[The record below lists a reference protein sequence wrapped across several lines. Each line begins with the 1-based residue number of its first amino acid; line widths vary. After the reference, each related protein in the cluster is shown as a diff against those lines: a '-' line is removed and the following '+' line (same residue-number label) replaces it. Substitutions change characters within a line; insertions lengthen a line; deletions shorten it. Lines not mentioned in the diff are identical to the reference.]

1 MTSRR
6 SSNPGAY
13 KEVSRRY
20 FLVPGP
26 AVSKP
31 VKTMAVLGSTLLP
44 LGLFLCFGLLCSS
57 ASSAGEIDKC
67 MFFSEVTTT
76 GPGIM
81 VNSDVYDSNRN
92 YTVWVP
98 VNANISSVVLR
109 AVDENNTSLG
119 LWEKADELCNSS
131 ALYHLENLNDKL
143 FTANWVS
150 PNSENITTIE
160 LQAFAINFYNMATFS
175 SLQLRRKEMT
185 TSQISTTRTTP
196 SPNPM
201 TGHIS
206 TTRTTPS
213 PNPMTGHISTTRTT
227 PRPSPMTRHISTTRT
242 TPRLT
247 PRTTSLANKTFLC
260 PITSAIQILIVF
272 LTSKLLS

>member
-1 MTSRR
+1 
-6 SSNPGAY
+6 
-13 KEVSRRY
+13 
-20 FLVPGP
+20 
-26 AVSKP
+26 
-31 VKTMAVLGSTLLP
+31 MAVLGSTLLP

-160 LQAFAINFYNMATFS
+160 LQDDQLPDIHNQDNPKPKPNDRTHLYKQDNPKPKPNDRTHLHNQDNPKAKPNDKTYLHNQDNPTPDS
-175 SLQLRRKEMT
+175 KDNQLGQQNLPLPHHKCHSDPDSLSHQ
-185 TSQISTTRTTP
+185 QTP
-196 SPNPM
+196 
-201 TGHIS
+201 
-206 TTRTTPS
+206 
-213 PNPMTGHISTTRTT
+213 
-227 PRPSPMTRHISTTRT
+227 
-242 TPRLT
+242 
-247 PRTTSLANKTFLC
+247 
-260 PITSAIQILIVF
+260 
-272 LTSKLLS
+272 LLEGS

>member
-1 MTSRR
+1 
-6 SSNPGAY
+6 
-13 KEVSRRY
+13 
-20 FLVPGP
+20 
-26 AVSKP
+26 
-31 VKTMAVLGSTLLP
+31 MAVLGSTLLP

-57 ASSAGEIDKC
+57 ATSAGEIDKC

-175 SLQLRRKEMT
+175 SLQLRRKG
-185 TSQISTTRTTP
+185 S
-196 SPNPM
+196 N
-201 TGHIS
+201 
-206 TTRTTPS
+206 
-213 PNPMTGHISTTRTT
+213 
-227 PRPSPMTRHISTTRT
+227 
-242 TPRLT
+242 
-247 PRTTSLANKTFLC
+247 
-260 PITSAIQILIVF
+260 ILRIHCV
-272 LTSKLLS
+272 LVAMWRVK

>member
-92 YTVWVP
+92 YTGEKP
-98 VNANISSVVLR
+98 FSLSSFAFYREFIRTSEHTPPFLR
-109 AVDENNTSLG
+109 S
-119 LWEKADELCNSS
+119 
-131 ALYHLENLNDKL
+131 
-143 FTANWVS
+143 
-150 PNSENITTIE
+150 IT
-160 LQAFAINFYNMATFS
+160 
-175 SLQLRRKEMT
+175 
-185 TSQISTTRTTP
+185 
-196 SPNPM
+196 
-201 TGHIS
+201 
-206 TTRTTPS
+206 
-213 PNPMTGHISTTRTT
+213 
-227 PRPSPMTRHISTTRT
+227 
-242 TPRLT
+242 
-247 PRTTSLANKTFLC
+247 
-260 PITSAIQILIVF
+260 
-272 LTSKLLS
+272 

>member
-1 MTSRR
+1 
-6 SSNPGAY
+6 
-13 KEVSRRY
+13 
-20 FLVPGP
+20 
-26 AVSKP
+26 
-31 VKTMAVLGSTLLP
+31 MAVLGSTLLP

-160 LQAFAINFYNMATFS
+160 LQDCDAIVCLFP
-175 SLQLRRKEMT
+175 EMT
-185 TSQISTTRTTP
+185 SSQL
-196 SPNPM
+196 
-201 TGHIS
+201 
-206 TTRTTPS
+206 
-213 PNPMTGHISTTRTT
+213 STTRTT
-227 PRPSPMTRHISTTRT
+227 PRHISTTRT
-242 TPRLT
+242 T

-260 PITSAIQILIVF
+260 PITSAIQILIIF